1 MTVQQCAVF
10 SFAFLQKGGVAVKDK
25 LNARQ
30 KKFAEYYAQSG
41 NASDSA
47 RKAGYSVKYINANVQ
62 KLLQNT
68 AITEYIKELTAKA
81 QQDRIITAV
90 ERQAILSDIA
100 KSKDEET
107 PDRIRAIDTLN
118 KMTGEYLNKVEVSGT
133 LKAEQ
138 SKLDDLIKQMSE
150 DE

>member
-1 MTVQQCAVF
+1 M
-10 SFAFLQKGGVAVKDK
+10 KDK

-41 NASDSA
+41 NTVQSA
-47 RKAGYSVKYINANVQ
+47 IKAGYSENYANTNAC
-62 KLLQNT
+62 KLLEKDRVS
-68 AITEYIKELTAKA
+68 EYIKELTAKA

>member
-1 MTVQQCAVF
+1 M
-10 SFAFLQKGGVAVKDK
+10 KEK

-41 NASDSA
+41 NTVQSA
-47 RKAGYSVKYINANVQ
+47 IKAGYSENYANTNAC
-62 KLLQNT
+62 KLLENDRVS
-68 AITEYIKELTAKA
+68 EYIKELATKA

-138 SKLDDLIKQMSE
+138 SKLDDLIKQMSK

>member
-1 MTVQQCAVF
+1 M
-10 SFAFLQKGGVAVKDK
+10 KDK
-25 LNARQ
+25 LNVRQ

-41 NASDSA
+41 NTVQSA
-47 RKAGYSVKYINANVQ
+47 IKAGYSENYANTNAC
-62 KLLQNT
+62 KLLENDRVS
-68 AITEYIKELTAKA
+68 EYIKELTAKA

-133 LKAEQ
+133 LKTEQ

>member
-1 MTVQQCAVF
+1 M
-10 SFAFLQKGGVAVKDK
+10 KDK

-41 NASDSA
+41 NTVQSA
-47 RKAGYSVKYINANVQ
+47 IKAGYSEKYANADACKILENPRVS
-62 KLLQNT
+62 
-68 AITEYIKELTAKA
+68 EYIKELTAKA

-90 ERQAILSDIA
+90 ERQAILSEIA
-100 KSKDEET
+100 ESDEELT